1 MQQYQNAHYDQYI
14 LFYCNALVVNHAGMG
29 AFEEAILIIE
39 QLLNDKKQKLSA
51 QPQFMIQINLMY
63 LYYQT
68 GNYRKALRILHRST
82 LMDAYRTAPDILKI
96 KLSIADLILTFS
108 AGDTE
113 SAQEKAM
120 KAYQIYHKHKDIS
133 QSDAAFMEWMRLWD
147 GMDSGKTGQRAE
159 KLLQQI
165 LTSEPEAEDIIE
177 YRQWL
182 RIFNC

>member
-1 MQQYQNAHYDQYI
+1 
-14 LFYCNALVVNHAGMG
+14 
-29 AFEEAILIIE
+29 
-39 QLLNDKKQKLSA
+39 
-51 QPQFMIQINLMY
+51 
-63 LYYQT
+63 
-68 GNYRKALRILHRST
+68 
-82 LMDAYRTAPDILKI
+82 MDAYRTAPDILKI

-165 LTSEPEAEDIIE
+165 MTSEPEAEDIIE